1 MTFVVSNGKG
11 GVGKTTTTTNLACVL
26 HAQGRNF
33 KVIELDNSNQSF
45 IFNNSDF
52 LTQDRAV
59 SFKLDQKDQAISD
72 MLFDLM
78 SDNKLDYI
86 IDCGGGDD
94 TKNVLDLILPLE
106 LPKTYLI
113 PTLKIKKYLKNAI
126 DTFEYINDPQN
137 TVFVLNQYNNF
148 ENIQSE
154 FKYFFG
160 DKEMGIKPVSPIF
173 KTTKTIY
180 MPFSDLFQIAEDD
193 EQTIYDLAS
202 VSRGVGE
209 LEARQ
214 MAFELSKGDR
224 NKFAALRTQ
233 YNNSLA
239 AQKLFDEM
247 VVSTRALFE
256 QE

>member
-1 MTFVVSNGKG
+1 MNIIVTNGKG
-11 GVGKTTTTTNLACVL
+11 GVGKTNTTINLAGLL
-26 HAQGRNF
+26 HAQDRNF

-52 LTQDRAV
+52 LTRDRAV
-59 SFKLDQKDQAISD
+59 TFRLDQKDQALND
-72 MLFDLM
+72 MLFDIM
-78 SDNKLDYI
+78 SDDRLDYI
-86 IDCGGGDD
+86 IDVGGGDD
-94 TKNVLDLILPLE
+94 TKNVLDVILPLQ

-126 DTFEYINDPQN
+126 DTFEYINDPEN
-137 TVFVLNQYNNF
+137 TVFVLNQYTNLD
-148 ENIQSE
+148 NIESE

-173 KTTKTIY
+173 KSTKTIY

-202 VSRGVGE
+202 VSRGVSE
-209 LEARQ
+209 LEARE
-214 MAFELSKGDR
+214 MAFALSKGDR
-224 NKFAALRTQ
+224 TKFAALRTQ
-233 YNNSLA
+233 YGNSIK

-247 VVSTRALFE
+247 IISTRALFE
-256 QE
+256 

>member
-1 MTFVVSNGKG
+1 MTTVVTNTKG
-11 GVGKTTTTTNLACVL
+11 GVGKSTTTTNLAVLL

-52 LTQDRAV
+52 LTRDRAV
-59 SFKLDQKDQAISD
+59 SFKLDQKDQAVSD

-78 SDNKLDYI
+78 ADDSLDI
-86 IDCGGGDD
+86 IVDVGGGDD
-94 TKNVLDLILPLE
+94 TRNVLDLILPLQ

-113 PTLKIKKYLKNAI
+113 PTLKIKKYLQNAI

-137 TVFVLNQYNNF
+137 TVFVLNQYNNL

-154 FKYFFG
+154 FKYFYG

-173 KTTKTIY
+173 KTAKTIFLPY
-180 MPFSDLFQIAEDD
+180 SDLFQIAEDD

-202 VSRGVGE
+202 VSRGVSE

-214 MAFELSKGDR
+214 MAFDLSKGDR
-224 NKFAALRTQ
+224 AKFAALRTQ
-233 YNNSLA
+233 DNNSLA